1 MAYTDVLSPIPKR
14 RKGFLNSS
22 NSGAYKLW
30 KSICLEDARQFANSK
45 FLKGEKSR
53 PHLALPCSSSV
64 LRGPAACRRRETADG
79 SDSYDGRVD
88 PLPPTPPSTVNYVAF
103 GIMEGRAI
111 RFPLAFLPGLWM
123 VAIVLRFMAWFYIIM
138 VVFSATSINSEL
150 LK

>member
-14 RKGFLNSS
+14 RKGFLNS
-22 NSGAYKLW
+22 SGAYKLW

-64 LRGPAACRRRETADG
+64 LRGPAACRRQETADG
-79 SDSYDGRVD
+79 SDSCDGRVD
-88 PLPPTPPSTVNYVAF
+88 PLPPPSTVNYVAF

-123 VAIVLRFMAWFYIIM
+123 VAVVLRFMAWFYIIM
-138 VVFSATSINSEL
+138 VVFSATYINSEL